1 MAPPKQIAYNLAAV
15 IEEQSDNALIAVP
28 CKGGNELAIW
38 DGVTTHRVNLQQLS
52 SPEAIRSHIAYWLAV
67 QEVSKGEMSR
77 LTADHEL

>member
-1 MAPPKQIAYNLAAV
+1 MAPPKQIAYHLPAV
-15 IEEQSDNALIAVP
+15 IEEHCDNALVAVP

-38 DGVTTHRVNLQQLS
+38 DGVTTHRVNPEQLS

-67 QEVSKGEMSR
+67 QEVPKGEMSR